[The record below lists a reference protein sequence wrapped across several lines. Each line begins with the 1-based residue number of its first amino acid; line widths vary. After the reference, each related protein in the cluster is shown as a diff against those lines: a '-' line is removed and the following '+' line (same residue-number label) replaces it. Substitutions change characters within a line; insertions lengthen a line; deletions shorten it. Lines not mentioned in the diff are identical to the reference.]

1 MGIFRAL
8 KQVLTGEV
16 IQKIDTTFDSGL
28 STISLRLKRDRGSE
42 ERYVVLAASSTG
54 NMEYHVFE
62 RDEFEQ
68 FSQTVESIRNSLRQA
83 PPPRT

>member
-16 IQKIDTTFDSGL
+16 IARIDTTFDSGL

-54 NMEYHVFE
+54 NMQYHVFE

-68 FSQTVESIRNSLRQA
+68 FSQAVDAIRSSLRQS
-83 PPPRT
+83 PQPKT